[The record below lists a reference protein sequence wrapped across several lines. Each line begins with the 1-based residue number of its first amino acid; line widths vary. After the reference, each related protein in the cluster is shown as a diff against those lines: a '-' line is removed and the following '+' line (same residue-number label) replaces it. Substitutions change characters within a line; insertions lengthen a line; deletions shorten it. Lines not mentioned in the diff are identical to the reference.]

1 MQSLQ
6 ALDIIL
12 RTAFKHAKSAVAAG
26 RSLYF
31 QPNTFLSLDE
41 GMELWYGLFQS
52 AILGRKAL
60 YLNVDVSHKAFP
72 SQLCLLDLL
81 ASFDRQGRVPRS
93 LERYQAQQ
101 FEDALKMLELIYKL
115 PGDKVG
121 KLWRFNKLVG
131 SARSQTFTTESGKKM

>member
-12 RTAFKHAKSAVAAG
+12 RTAFKHAKSAVPAG

-31 QPNTFLSLDE
+31 KPNTFLDLTE

-72 SQLCLLDLL
+72 SQLKLLDLL
-81 ASFDRQGRVPRS
+81 ATFCRGRVPATMD
-93 LERYQAQQ
+93 RYQMSQL
-101 FEDALKMLELIYKL
+101 EDALKMLELIYKL
-115 PGDKVG
+115 PGDQVG
-121 KLWRFNKLVG
+121 KVWRFNKLVG
-131 SARSQTFTTESGKKM
+131 SARNETFMTESGKKM

>member
-12 RTAFKHAKSAVAAG
+12 RTAFKHANPAVQAG

-31 QPNTFLSLDE
+31 KPDKYLDLTE

-52 AILGRKAL
+52 AVLGRKAL

-72 SQLCLLDLL
+72 SQQPLLDLL
-81 ASFDRQGRVPRS
+81 ASCDRGGRVPRQ
-93 LERYQAQQ
+93 LDRIAATQ
-101 FEDALKMLELIYKL
+101 FEDSLKMLELIYKL

-131 SARSQTFTTESGKKM
+131 SARTQTFTSENGKKM